1 VPSQF
6 RADLT
11 PQELNTV
18 LKHYAIGPIRQA
30 NKQVKGSRRSPKVI
44 LETDGGRYLLKRRA
58 RGRDH
63 PMKVTF
69 AHSVQQYL
77 AEQGFPLPRLV
88 TTKDQDTMVIINER
102 IYELFEFSEGD
113 TFDRSLEA
121 TFDAGRVLGLFHQLL
136 EGFESDWEPSRR
148 GFHDSSRVR
157 NSLNEIPSSIGKHDS
172 VAGKETELLGTVTSL
187 YDAYEAAA
195 ERVNNG
201 KYHKWPVQLVHAD
214 WHPGNMLFSDGRV
227 EAVIDY
233 DSLRLMPKV
242 TDASNGALQFSILSG
257 SSDPRQW
264 PPELDEDR
272 LQEFIVGYREENS
285 IPPEQVE
292 YFPWLMI
299 EALIAEAVTPIAA
312 TGMFGHVEGFRFMRM
327 ITRKVRW
334 LEQHSDRLVELV
346 GE

>member
-11 PQELNTV
+11 PQELNAV
-18 LKHYAIGPIRQA
+18 LKHYALGSIRRA
-30 NKQVKGSRRSPKVI
+30 DKQVKGSRRSPKVV
-44 LETDGGRYLLKRRA
+44 LETDGGRFLLKRRA

-63 PMKVTF
+63 PMKVAF

-88 TTKDQDTMVIINER
+88 TAKDEDTMVIINER
-102 IYELFEFSEGD
+102 IYELFEFAEGE

-148 GFHDSSRVR
+148 GYHDSGRVR
-157 NSLNEIPSSIGKHDS
+157 NSLNEVPAGIGKHDS
-172 VAGKETELLGTVTSL
+172 VAGKETELLGTGTAL
-187 YDAYEAAA
+187 YDSYEGAA
-195 ERVNNG
+195 ERVNEA
-201 KYHKWPVQLVHAD
+201 KFHRWPVQLVHAD
-214 WHPGNMLFSDGRV
+214 WHPGNMLFTEGSV

-233 DSLRLMPKV
+233 DSLRLMPTV
-242 TDASNGALQFSILSG
+242 TDVANGSLQFSIISG

-272 LQEFIVGYREENS
+272 LQEFLEGYEEENS
-285 IPPEQVE
+285 VPPEQMQV
-292 YFPWLMI
+292 FPWLMI

-312 TGMFGHVEGFRFMRM
+312 TGMFGHVEGFRFMQM

-334 LEQHSDRLVELV
+334 LEQNAARLLKLAGV
-346 GE
+346 